1 MSEENDETWELSPE
15 NIHPNAARILTDE
28 FYWDCVDDNSPFGND
43 TGADTLHFFHD
54 WRVEH
59 PETNAFVF
67 LDELLA
73 GWEVVNDHWD
83 VVDSEQARELL
94 KEDAFSL
101 NTRDDAVI
109 ALAFGQFALEGR
121 IEPEIKRRALLAMER
136 QALPPLLESQAAS
149 ASERLERLGKMRAV
163 IEQQ

>member
-1 MSEENDETWELSPE
+1 MSEENDETWELSPA

-54 WRVEH
+54 WREEH
-59 PETNAFVF
+59 PDTNPIVF

-73 GWEVVNDHWD
+73 GWEVDNDHWD
-83 VVDSEQARELL
+83 VVESEQARELL
-94 KEDAFSL
+94 REDAFGL

-109 ALAFGQFALEGR
+109 AVALGQFALEGR

-136 QALPPLLESQAAS
+136 QALPPLLESRSAW
-149 ASERLERLGKMRAV
+149 ASERVERLGKMRAV
-163 IEQQ
+163 VEQQ